1 MPARTA
7 RRGARAHSGSVDD
20 SHAATKSGLP
30 SVPYIRMRGLPNA
43 SGIQPIHPNG
53 SCPDLCNTTITD
65 STTEPAHSARGAST
79 PATTSG
85 SGSTT
90 SRNAAGERSGAVT
103 AERDTAAIQASH
115 VQDGNASAFLGA
127 ARYSAPIARSNA
139 AIAHSLG
146 VENGR
151 DAAGQQA
158 SGSAATPAAIVQR
171 AADTNP
177 ASVLSVVTAVAA
189 H

>member
-53 SCPDLCNTTITD
+53 SYPDLCNTTITD

-79 PATTSG
+79 GPATG
-85 SGSTT
+85 KG
-90 SRNAAGERSGAVT
+90 NPAATR
-103 AERDTAAIQASH
+103 ASH

-127 ARYSAPIARSNA
+127 ARYSAPIARSRA